1 MENRKLASIQRIGA
15 VLPIMGADAIEMV
28 TINSWRV
35 VTKKG
40 EFKEGDLC
48 VYFEIDSFLPMEKDF
63 EFLRKSSYKKMGE
76 VMYKNMDKM
85 NQENSNLPESF
96 QEATA
101 YIITGLQSGLHPR
114 DMDINEIILLT
125 NTMGEKWYEQFGY
138 SKEDIPEV
146 AINLDDSKAKK

>member
-1 MENRKLASIQRIGA
+1 MSKMDLFNN
-15 VLPIMGADAIEMV
+15 PMV
-28 TINSWRV
+28 TSALKAMTPEQV
-35 VTKKG
+35 
-40 EFKEGDLC
+40 E
-48 VYFEIDSFLPMEKDF
+48 
-63 EFLRKSSYKKMGE
+63 SYKKMGE

-85 NQENSNLPESF
+85 NQENKNLPESF

-101 YIITGLQSGLHPR
+101 YIITGLHSGLHPR

-146 AINLDDSKAKK
+146 SINLDDSKPKK